1 MRKLL
6 VCLGILGLTP
16 VLTRAAHAF
25 GPMPD
30 NPIAF
35 GNCTAK
41 VKVDAARLR
50 SGPSLESRVMGVR
63 VQDDPLFVTKV
74 YGKWVQVAL
83 TTGDTAYIAA
93 YLLSFPANEILE
105 QWKRDNPSPSV
116 GKKARVKWAK
126 VNFRKYPSVQSPRI
140 GHFSLNDEIA
150 VLTDLGN
157 GWSMVEGRKADGS
170 ADGSGDGNGNGN
182 CFGFIANRALSA
194 PDVPD
199 PPGWSAPLAKVRLN
213 PGEKPEQAPVIETP
227 SQYCQRTAWSPELFA
242 MEMKSKPYPD
252 INPMNPAPEQLLA
265 VR

>member
-1 MRKLL
+1 
-6 VCLGILGLTP
+6 
-16 VLTRAAHAF
+16 
-25 GPMPD
+25 MPD

-50 SGPSLESRVMGVR
+50 SGPSLDSKVLGVR

-83 TTGDTAYIAA
+83 AAGDTAYIAA
-93 YLLSFPANEILE
+93 YLLAFPATEILE

-126 VNFRKYPSVQSPRI
+126 VDFRKYPSAQSPRL
-140 GHFSLNDEIA
+140 GHFGLNDEVA

-157 GWSMVEGRKADGS
+157 GWSMVEGRKADGKG
-170 ADGSGDGNGNGN
+170 A

-199 PPGWSAPLAKVRLN
+199 PPGWSAPLAQVRLN
-213 PGEKPEQAPVIETP
+213 PGEKMEQAPVIETP
-227 SQYCQRTAWSPELFA
+227 SQYCQRTAWTPELFA
-242 MEMKSKPYPD
+242 MELKSKSRMELHPL
-252 INPMNPAPEQLLA
+252 NAAPEQLLA